1 MLIFDYI
8 RNEAIISDDFKSK
21 HIQAIE
27 AQVPLRV
34 LELNNEFDLLK
45 ERYANWPQ
53 PVNRIVANN
62 ALAEF
67 HNNISFNSL
76 RELTCAVFSGLFSFE
91 HLSTVSVQEICL
103 PLLEVNKYL
112 EKPFFLKLTLY
123 MDTLV

>member
-1 MLIFDYI
+1 MLIFDYN

-21 HIQAIE
+21 HANYCQHERNQQRKRREIQHIQAIE
-27 AQVPLRV
+27 AQVPLHV

-67 HNNISFNSL
+67 YPNILKSN
-76 RELTCAVFSGLFSFE
+76 E
-91 HLSTVSVQEICL
+91 ST
-103 PLLEVNKYL
+103 
-112 EKPFFLKLTLY
+112 TLNA
-123 MDTLV
+123 DT